1 MHRCSLWLKY
11 GLLAKENLLILVNTI
26 GATLFLCYV
35 VVFWRFAI
43 NKRSTCQQLFSVVM
57 VLGIT
62 ILYTEMYEINR
73 AEAIEVMGELTL
85 CPSVELKLIEFF
97 LHSIQAICAVWLLWY
112 FLRRPVACWCK
123 LCAQKQPKCFHSHW
137 FWCHFW
143 FRFSGSYLAS
153 SSKIISYKFQI
164 WWVLYCRAH
173 SFFSSW
179 STPINSDRK
188 HTRQKEIFRMR
199 YFNRQIDDKF
209 DISVSSTLSTRGI
222 CFLHRADEFWYW
234 FILRQSIDLIIIIWW
249 KLKEK

>member
-1 MHRCSLWLKY
+1 MQFVAEIWFVGQRKPPDPGEYDWCNAFFMLCRC
-11 GLLAKENLLILVNTI
+11 LLAVCHQQT
-26 GATLFLCYV
+26 V
-35 VVFWRFAI
+35 HMPAI
-43 NKRSTCQQLFSVVM
+43 VQRRYGTWHYNPIYRNVWNQSGGSDWSYGWVDSVPICWVK
-57 VLGIT
+57 
-62 ILYTEMYEINR
+62 INW
-73 AEAIEVMGELTL
+73 I
-85 CPSVELKLIEFF
+85 FF
-97 LHSIQAICAVWLLWY
+97 HSIQAICAVWLLWY

-164 WWVLYCRAH
+164 WWALYCRAH

-234 FILRQSIDLIIIIWW
+234 FILRQSIDLIIII
-249 KLKEK
+249 